1 MLKFDINIVFAI
13 VNLLIFFVFIRLVL
27 FKPIMR
33 TMEKRRELI
42 QKQFD
47 DAEGAKSDAEKLKE
61 EYQCRLDGVEE
72 EQKNMIAKAQEN
84 AKQEYDKILERART
98 DADRVKND
106 ARKSAQIE
114 SEKAR
119 LAVKEEIAQIAME
132 TAEKVVGKSAN
143 AQTDSDIYNEFLNES
158 SEEE

>member
-47 DAEGAKSDAEKLKE
+47 DAEEAKSDAEKLKE
-61 EYQCRLDGVEE
+61 EYQYRLEGVEE

-132 TAEKVVGKSAN
+132 TAEKVVGKSAG
-143 AQTDSDIYNEFLNES
+143 AQTDSDIYNKFLNES